1 MVGRMSHNKDCFMT
15 VYCTQILNGTNMKL
29 TCAEMSRRVPNT
41 VESTTSEQHIGHV
54 TSRESQHYPAA
65 VLRSGGHKDTCFSFR
80 VFFFINCLQLHNSK
94 NSEPVLVT
102 RGERREGVCS
112 ERAGCGRVCVC
123 GRADRSTLKAAP

>member
-1 MVGRMSHNKDCFMT
+1 MVGRMSRNKGCFMT
-15 VYCTQILNGTNMKL
+15 VYCTQILKHGTNMKL

-54 TSRESQHYPAA
+54 TSRGSQDYPAV

-94 NSEPVLVT
+94 NSTPVLVT
-102 RGERREGVCS
+102 IGEREG
-112 ERAGCGRVCVC
+112 RGCVQRGLGVGGCVC
-123 GRADRSTLKAAP
+123 AGERTAQH